1 MFEKSFVNH
10 PIRHKESRP
19 QLEADSR
26 NRPEST
32 RNSQKSSTGSLLKS
46 IDLPTET
53 GSPLSIGYRI
63 KSKMSG
69 ENKLEKLRLL
79 AQQKL
84 VENGEKERLKVLLR
98 NRLME
103 AGFNDEIMSYC
114 KKTIKTNGI
123 EKVDL
128 ETLINEITPKA
139 REIVP
144 DEVKIELLSKIKE
157 ILTKEMYISEGISM

>member
-1 MFEKSFVNH
+1 
-10 PIRHKESRP
+10 
-19 QLEADSR
+19 
-26 NRPEST
+26 
-32 RNSQKSSTGSLLKS
+32 
-46 IDLPTET
+46 
-53 GSPLSIGYRI
+53 
-63 KSKMSG
+63 MSN

-103 AGFNDEIMSYC
+103 SGFNEEIMSYC

-144 DEVKIELLSKIKE
+144 DSVKIELLMKIKE
-157 ILTKEMYISEGISM
+157 ILTNEMYKSEGIINM

>member
-1 MFEKSFVNH
+1 M
-10 PIRHKESRP
+10 
-19 QLEADSR
+19 
-26 NRPEST
+26 
-32 RNSQKSSTGSLLKS
+32 NS
-46 IDLPTET
+46 
-53 GSPLSIGYRI
+53 
-63 KSKMSG
+63 

-84 VENGEKERLKVLLR
+84 VENGEKERLKDLLR
-98 NRLME
+98 NRLMD
-103 AGFNDEIMSYC
+103 AGFNEQIMAYC

-144 DEVKIELLSKIKE
+144 DTVKIELLMKIKE
-157 ILTKEMYISEGISM
+157 ILTNEMYKSESLS